1 MAKRL
6 NKKVALIG
14 SAVLLLVVL
23 SVVGVIL
30 YLSRDPEKFVD
41 EADTALLA
49 KNYDKAWRAYLKAY
63 QLAKSDTLKI
73 EVLFKLEGL
82 YIETDQWP
90 KVRGCWEEIINVD
103 PRNVTARLARLKYLY
118 IVADNYANTGRGVS
132 GVWSDVQS
140 QASEL
145 IRVAQ
150 DGGLMGQDKAR
161 WERSFGQEERAEPA
175 KGQTMGCYLY
185 LVRGR
190 AALELA
196 RMGAVTVPDELLTQA
211 TNDLQKVQELDPAN
225 VDAYRYLAEVAIER
239 GEILA
244 SRGNVQERER
254 AAKQAEELLERAIE
268 AAEDN
273 PQAHI
278 NLLSMKL
285 NRARKSKAP
294 ESKKQVEA
302 MEPAHR
308 SLVSKFPSSAEAFA
322 ALSRF
327 YSVYS
332 AYSGVKTNLQNLD
345 HAIEAMEKAIDL
357 DKKNVGYAI
366 AAANLY
372 YRKCSVHG
380 QKSEVFKAIAVAK
393 TALEFPDAQ
402 NTAGPRSYANRMNRF
417 LLCSFLANCYVEQIL
432 EPYDEQARSQ
442 FALWLANAE
451 QTVHEIEQI
460 SGSEKE
466 PQVLKWQGML
476 ELAKGNVHVAARQLY
491 EAYQQIK
498 ASKPP
503 EQRDAM
509 LAYTL
514 AKIFRDSPEVGAVTE
529 FLVTALEAGIEL
541 TKPQAILDYLEVLGR
556 RDLWSYVISPVN
568 AYNVSAF
575 EETFGPN
582 RRTQALRIRALMG
595 TDQIAEAEDELAK
608 LDSEDPNTI
617 KLNLELVEAKSRQ
630 LRSAIAQR
638 QIKEGSETI
647 FEQGLFEQGQGSES
661 DASTKL
667 MKAELDKYQQQKVAL
682 VQKLLLKDPASVEE
696 VIFTQLCRDL
706 ITQGQSAKAEDLVD
720 RFLVHFPDNMDA
732 LVYKNLLAERDPAH
746 VSDQRLREITK
757 QVISSIADPI
767 QRALKL
773 GLFYR
778 SSAES
783 GVAVE
788 QFKRVLEVQAPQ
800 QGGAE
805 RAAFKLT
812 NRVAPRHLAASYLFD
827 IAADSNDWQ
836 LAGQIAEIVRREN
849 LDDCEGNLFA
859 ARLATAKGQ
868 FKDALTRANECLRQR
883 PVFSRAYLLRS
894 NINAALGND
903 LACLDDVQKAAVL
916 NPMDGIIAKALAN
929 ALYRRNLRL
938 GDEASSDQVIETRR
952 ALERAI
958 ALNPGDLP
966 LLSAYAEYIS
976 PTEPLRALAI
986 RQTLQRNAPSLQNA
1000 ILLAK
1005 LATGMAVEE
1014 ANQQRKTALF
1024 QIAASSLEQAR
1035 KTSPDDRGLLETYA
1049 EYYRAQGEI
1058 DRAEKL
1064 LQEFEDQTLLWRH
1077 YFNLGR
1083 FEEAE
1088 AVLQRMYQKQ
1098 PKDADV
1104 VRGLFLVAERTINQ
1118 ENVSR
1123 YSEELVSLEDSPQNR
1138 LDQIKAYLKVGL
1150 VKESEYKLQSF
1161 KEKYP
1166 SERGVLLLEGWL
1178 AMRQGQLK
1186 KALELTNRN
1195 LETNQDNAGAW
1206 RLRGEIGLL
1215 MGDYD
1220 QAIIDLQKSK
1230 SLSVTPDTRMALA
1243 RAYLRT
1249 GREDDAITELI
1260 NTIDMPGAPM
1270 EARAMLE
1277 QTYLRLGRTD
1287 ALRKFYDDTLQ
1298 KFPQSAVWHNRAA
1311 GFKMAVRDFAGAEQ
1325 LYQKAYLLKRQAYLG
1340 QELTAGM
1347 QDVQYAIAL
1356 DGYLQ
1361 SLVLAAGSRTKAG
1374 AGWHPEKLDK
1384 LFEESEKYV
1393 NTPFAPVAYYRMAEA
1408 KLSLGDRETA
1418 VEYCRT
1424 AVDKAGANERLASEI
1439 LLRMFLL
1446 LGDEEVSEYCLQRL
1460 KTTPDSLAANF
1471 TMFNLAKIRGEYD
1484 KAVGYIEKCIE
1495 LTGAETPRGV
1505 DYTVKKAQ
1513 VLAIAYERTSDN
1525 HYLRK
1530 AITDY
1535 ESLLAKMPNNT
1546 LVLNNLA
1553 YMLAEKNERLAE
1565 ALEYAKRALEQKP
1578 NDPGFLDTYAY
1589 VLYKNGKD
1597 SEADEFMTAALLQY
1611 GQNQLAAPPE
1621 VYEHLGMIKERLGQ
1635 KSRALD
1641 AYKEA
1646 LEAGRDKLPKAV
1658 KDRITSAIER
1668 LSP

>member
-14 SAVLLLVVL
+14 SAVLLLLVL
-23 SVVGVIL
+23 SVVGAIW
-30 YLSRDPEKFVD
+30 YLGRDPEKFVK
-41 EADTALLA
+41 EADAALLA
-49 KNYDKAWRAYLKAY
+49 KNHDKAWRAYLKAY
-63 QLAKSDTLKI
+63 QLAKSDTVKI
-73 EVLFKLEGL
+73 EILFKLEGL
-82 YIETDQWP
+82 YIETDEWP

-103 PRNVTARLARLKYLY
+103 PKNVTARLARLKYLY
-118 IVADNYANTGRGVS
+118 IVADNYANTGRSVS

-150 DGGLMGQDKAR
+150 DASLMGQDKAK
-161 WERSFGQEERAEPA
+161 WERSFGEEERPGPA
-175 KGQTMGCYLY
+175 KGQTMGSYLY

-196 RMGAVTVPDELLTQA
+196 RMGAVTAPDELLTQA
-211 TNDLQKVQELDPAN
+211 TDDLQKVQELDPAN
-225 VDAYRYLAEVAIER
+225 VDAYRYLAEVSIER

-244 SRGNVQERER
+244 SRGNLQEREK

-268 AAEDN
+268 AAADN
-273 PQAHI
+273 PQAYI

-285 NRARKSKAP
+285 NSARKSKAP

-302 MEPAHR
+302 LEPAYR
-308 SLVSKFPSSAEAFA
+308 SLASKFPSSAEAFA

-345 HAIEAMEKAIDL
+345 QAVEAMEKATDL
-357 DKKNVGYAI
+357 EKENVSHAI

-372 YRKCSVHG
+372 YRRCSVHG

-393 TALEFPDAQ
+393 TALGFPDAQ

-417 LLCSFLANCYVEQIL
+417 LLCSFLANCYIEQVL

-442 FALWLANAE
+442 SAVWLANAE
-451 QTVHEIEQI
+451 QAVHEIEQI

-476 ELAKGNVHVAARQLY
+476 ELAKGNVNVAVRQLY

-503 EQRDAM
+503 EQRDA
-509 LAYTL
+509 LLSYTL
-514 AKIFRDSPEVGAVTE
+514 AKIFQDSSEVGAVTE
-529 FLVTALEAGIEL
+529 FLVSALEAGIEL
-541 TKPQAILDYLEVLGR
+541 TEPAAILDYLEILGK

-568 AYNVSAF
+568 PYNVSAF
-575 EETFGPN
+575 EEAFGPGL
-582 RRTQALRIRALMG
+582 RTKALRIRALMG
-595 TDQIAEAEDELAK
+595 TDQITEAEEELAK

-617 KLNLELVEAKSRQ
+617 KLSLELVEAKSRQ

-638 QIKEGSETI
+638 QIKEGSESI
-647 FEQGLFEQGQGSES
+647 FEQGLFEEGQGSES

-667 MKAELDKYQQQKVAL
+667 MKAELDKYQQQKAEL
-682 VQKLLLKDPASVEE
+682 VQKLLLKDPALVEE
-696 VIFTQLCRDL
+696 ATVTRLCRDL
-706 ITQGQSAKAEDLVD
+706 ISQGQNAKAEGLVN
-720 RFLVHFPDNMDA
+720 RFLACFPDSTDA
-732 LVYKNLLAERDPAH
+732 LIYKKLLAEPEPTN
-746 VSDQRLREITK
+746 VSEQKHKEITK
-757 QVISSIADPI
+757 QIISNIADPV

-773 GLFYR
+773 GFFYR
-778 SSAES
+778 TNGES
-783 GVAVE
+783 DKAAE
-788 QFKRVLEVQAPQ
+788 QFKRVLEAQAPE
-800 QGGAE
+800 GGAD
-805 RAAFKLT
+805 RTVFKLT

-827 IAADSNDWQ
+827 IATDSNDWQ
-836 LAGQIAEIVRREN
+836 LAGQIAETVRREN
-849 LDDCEGNLFA
+849 LDDCEGHLFA

-868 FKDALTRANECLRQR
+868 FKDALTRTNECLRQR

-916 NPMDGIIAKALAN
+916 NPMDGIVAKALAN

-938 GDEASSDQVIETRR
+938 GGEVSSDQVIETRR
-952 ALERAI
+952 ALERAM

-986 RQTLQRNAPSLQNA
+986 RQTLQKNAPTLQNA

-1005 LATGMAVEE
+1005 LATGMAVKETNEE
-1014 ANQQRKTALF
+1014 RKTALF

-1049 EYYRAQGEI
+1049 EYYRARGEN
-1058 DRAEKL
+1058 DKAEKL
-1064 LQEFEDQTLLWRH
+1064 LRGFEDQTLLWRH

-1098 PKDADV
+1098 PKDPDV

-1118 ENVSR
+1118 ENVNR
-1123 YSEELVSLEDSPQNR
+1123 YSEELVSLEDNAQNR

-1166 SERGVLLLEGWL
+1166 NEQGVLLLEGWL

-1195 LETNQDNAGAW
+1195 LETNQENAGAW
-1206 RLRGEIGLL
+1206 RLRGEINLL
-1215 MGDYD
+1215 MADCD
-1220 QAIIDLQKSK
+1220 QAIIDLQRSK

-1249 GREDDAITELI
+1249 GREDDAITELK
-1260 NTIDMPGAPM
+1260 NTIDLPGAPM
-1270 EARAMLE
+1270 EARPMLE
-1277 QTYLRLGRTD
+1277 QTYLRLGRKE
-1287 ALRKFYDDTLQ
+1287 ALRKFYDETLQ
-1298 KFPQSAVWHNRAA
+1298 KFPQSALWYNRAA
-1311 GFKMAVRDFAGAEQ
+1311 GFAMALREFASAEQ

-1347 QDVQYAIAL
+1347 QDVQYAIAM

-1361 SLVLAAGSRTKAG
+1361 SLVLAAGSTSKAG

-1384 LFEESEKYV
+1384 VFEESAKYV
-1393 NTPFAPVAYYRMAEA
+1393 NTPFAPIAYYRMAEA

-1424 AVDKAGANERLASEI
+1424 AVDKTGANERLASEI

-1446 LGDEEVSEYCLQRL
+1446 LEDEEVSKYCLERL

-1484 KAVGYIEKCIE
+1484 KAVGYIDKCIE

-1525 HYLRK
+1525 HYLKK

-1553 YMLAEKNERLAE
+1553 YMLAENNERLAE

-1589 VLYKNGKD
+1589 VLCKNGKD

-1611 GQNQLAAPPE
+1611 GQNQLTAPPE

-1635 KSRALD
+1635 KSQALD
-1641 AYKEA
+1641 AYKDA
-1646 LEAGRDKLPKAV
+1646 LEVGSDKLPKAV